1 MENQKSTDFS
11 VRSDLDD
18 ALKLFNS
25 TPRKNKTQ
33 NLCAQYETEKFRFEW
48 CMRNQNDIGSLNM
61 EYLVKEYCRMENN
74 SDLEKKEKLF
84 DAKG

>member
-25 TPRKNKTQ
+25 TPRKNKPQ
-33 NLCAQYETEKFRFEW
+33 DLCAQYETEKFRFEW
-48 CMRNQNDIGSLNM
+48 CKQNQNDTGSLSM
-61 EYLVKEYCRMENN
+61 EYLVKEYSRTEDV
-74 SDLEKKEKLF
+74 SSLVKKEKSF
-84 DAKG
+84 DVKG